1 VSDTAINTLVLLLS
15 AGLALRCV
23 VRLRQ
28 LREAEPAE
36 LSSVREGSPLPTAR
50 EAAHPWMRPP
60 GIDSELALD
69 AHLTGRSRPMSPHA
83 KCLMVQMLLNEGYI
97 TQVQAVELLD
107 GEPCAS

>member
-1 VSDTAINTLVLLLS
+1 
-15 AGLALRCV
+15 
-23 VRLRQ
+23 
-28 LREAEPAE
+28 
-36 LSSVREGSPLPTAR
+36 
-50 EAAHPWMRPP
+50 MRPP